1 MIRSAETAEITQP
14 TPRNIG
20 RRKTHNTNPM
30 IEVIR
35 IATHLTTFFM
45 RLRLEMD
52 ALPRLSDMLLF
63 VFIVRHFFYAS
74 IDYRSFACSLNDLRV
89 RHKRDVRPR
98 WKKYK
103 LTAGRSG
110 DFFCRRE
117 KNIPAG
123 HVQRT
128 EQAITS
134 IVDGTAINW
143 SEDPAPVKTD
153 INILVRNILK

>member
-74 IDYRSFACSLNDLRV
+74 IDYRSFACSLNPSRAEEVEGCSPFGEKIRADAR
-89 RHKRDVRPR
+89 
-98 WKKYK
+98 
-103 LTAGRSG
+103 RSG
-110 DFFCRRE
+110 DFYAEADRISLRRTFS
-117 KNIPAG
+117 
-123 HVQRT
+123 Q
-128 EQAITS
+128 
-134 IVDGTAINW
+134 
-143 SEDPAPVKTD
+143 VKQPIQTR
-153 INILVRNILK
+153 LSMVRPDSKWLPR

>member
-74 IDYRSFACSLNDLRV
+74 IDYRSFACSLTLPRAEAKKGCSPFGGKIRAVGLEIFQPKGKRIALLRTFLNPS
-89 RHKRDVRPR
+89 K
-98 WKKYK
+98 
-103 LTAGRSG
+103 
-110 DFFCRRE
+110 
-117 KNIPAG
+117 
-123 HVQRT
+123 QRFL
-128 EQAITS
+128 S
-134 IVDGTAINW
+134 
-143 SEDPAPVKTD
+143 
-153 INILVRNILK
+153 

>member
-1 MIRSAETAEITQP
+1 MIRSVETAEITQP

-20 RRKTHNTNPM
+20 RRKTNNTNPM

-74 IDYRSFACSLNDLRV
+74 IDYQSFACSLKLSRV
-89 RHKRDVRPR
+89 ESKKGCSPFGGKIRAERPQEV
-98 WKKYK
+98 K
-103 LTAGRSG
+103 SG
-110 DFFCRRE
+110 DFSTKRK
-117 KNIPAG
+117 KNSPAP
-123 HVQRT
+123 HVFNY
-128 EQAITS
+128 EQARLS
-134 IVDGTAINW
+134 
-143 SEDPAPVKTD
+143 
-153 INILVRNILK
+153 

>member
-1 MIRSAETAEITQP
+1 MIDITQP
-14 TPRNIG
+14 KPRNIG
-20 RRKTHNTNPM
+20 LMNTQNTNPT
-30 IEVIR
+30 IEAMM
-35 IATHLTTFFM
+35 IATTLATLFM

-89 RHKRDVRPR
+89 RHQRDVRPR
-98 WKKYK
+98 RKKYK

-110 DFFCRRE
+110 DFFHRKA
-117 KNIPAG
+117 KNIPVC
-123 HVQRT
+123 HVQQT

-134 IVDGTAINW
+134 IVDRIAINR
-143 SEDPAPVKTD
+143 S
-153 INILVRNILK
+153 

>member
-1 MIRSAETAEITQP
+1 MIEITQP

-20 RRKTHNTNPM
+20 LMNIHNAKPIVDAIM
-30 IEVIR
+30 R
-35 IATHLTTFFM
+35 ISTLATLFM

-52 ALPRLSDMLLF
+52 ALPR
-63 VFIVRHFFYAS
+63 
-74 IDYRSFACSLNDLRV
+74 
-89 RHKRDVRPR
+89 PR
-98 WKKYK
+98 RKKYK

>member
-1 MIRSAETAEITQP
+1 MIDITQP
-14 TPRNIG
+14 KPRNIG
-20 RRKTHNTNPM
+20 LMNTQNTNPT
-30 IEVIR
+30 IEAMM
-35 IATHLTTFFM
+35 IATTLATLFM

-52 ALPRLSDMLLF
+52 ALPRLSDMLLS

-110 DFFCRRE
+110 DFFHRKA
-117 KNIPAG
+117 KNIPVC
-123 HVQRT
+123 HVQQT

-134 IVDGTAINW
+134 IVDRIAINR
-143 SEDPAPVKTD
+143 S
-153 INILVRNILK
+153 

>member
-35 IATHLTTFFM
+35 IATHFAIFFM

-74 IDYRSFACSLNDLRV
+74 IDYRSFACSLNPSRAESERGCSPFGRKIRAEPTGSLEIFLPKGKRIAPLRTFSTTSKQSFLSRIDCMKLELSLRPGENEP
-89 RHKRDVRPR
+89 RHIGNV
-98 WKKYK
+98 Y
-103 LTAGRSG
+103 
-110 DFFCRRE
+110 F
-117 KNIPAG
+117 
-123 HVQRT
+123 
-128 EQAITS
+128 
-134 IVDGTAINW
+134 
-143 SEDPAPVKTD
+143 
-153 INILVRNILK
+153 

>member
-74 IDYRSFACSLNDLRV
+74 IDYRSFACSLKPSRAEEVEGCSPFGEKIRADQREVWRFFRRKDIEYPFSARSQLRASRASQV
-89 RHKRDVRPR
+89 A
-98 WKKYK
+98 
-103 LTAGRSG
+103 LTA
-110 DFFCRRE
+110 
-117 KNIPAG
+117 
-123 HVQRT
+123 
-128 EQAITS
+128 
-134 IVDGTAINW
+134 
-143 SEDPAPVKTD
+143 
-153 INILVRNILK
+153 